1 MKFDQ
6 HEEEVEAEDL
16 LNLTSMIDVVFTLL
30 AFFIITIRV
39 FGNER
44 EAIVAPAASS
54 APGIVQGDLPQ
65 NILVLL
71 RDNAGQMRIQIGGR
85 EFTEPAGV
93 TAQLEQINLP
103 DVSVTFAASP
113 NLSVQQVTSAVD
125 AALQSPM
132 KKISLREISAEDL
145 SGGAR

>member
-1 MKFDQ
+1 MKFEQ
-6 HEEEVEAEDL
+6 HQEELEAEDL

-44 EAIVAPAASS
+44 EAIIAPAVSS
-54 APGIVQGDLPQ
+54 SPGIVQGDLPQ

-71 RDNAGQMRIQIGGR
+71 RDDGGQMRIQIGGR

-93 TAQLEQINLP
+93 TARLEQINLP
-103 DVSVTFAASP
+103 NVSVTFAASP

-132 KKISLREISAEDL
+132 KRISLRELSLEDIP
-145 SGGAR
+145 GGAR